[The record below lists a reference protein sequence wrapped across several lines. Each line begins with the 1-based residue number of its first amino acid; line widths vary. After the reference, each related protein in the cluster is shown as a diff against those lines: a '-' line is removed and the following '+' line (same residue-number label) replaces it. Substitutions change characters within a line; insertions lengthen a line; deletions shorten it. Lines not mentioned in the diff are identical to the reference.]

1 MGVKSEGIW
10 SLPLYLIIH
19 LKRFQYSLLGSDE
32 NKLAS
37 MVKFPERG
45 LDLSPYVVS
54 QQEKEG
60 TALYDLMAVT
70 NHHGPKSS
78 TGHCKYSTYKLLR
91 LWVYEVGDV
100 QSLIPLFCHIIM
112 HL

>member
-19 LKRFQYSLLGSDE
+19 LKRFQYSLLGGDE

-37 MVKFPERG
+37 MVKFPEQG

-54 QQEKEG
+54 QQKEG

-78 TGHCKYSTYKLLR
+78 TGHCKYNTFKAMDLGCRSCTVTHSSAL
-91 LWVYEVGDV
+91 VFV
-100 QSLIPLFCHIIM
+100 
-112 HL
+112 